1 MSDIVRSLSFSDERA
16 RDPASLLGRE
26 WLVTNGLGGFAA
38 GTLAG
43 IPTRRYHGLLVA
55 ALPTPLGRT
64 VMLNHL
70 SEWLRV
76 SDGRIPC

>member
-1 MSDIVRSLSFSDERA
+1 VAEIVRALSCTGDRA

-43 IPTRRYHGLLVA
+43 IPTRR
-55 ALPTPLGRT
+55 
-64 VMLNHL
+64 
-70 SEWLRV
+70 
-76 SDGRIPC
+76 